1 MLHSAALTVI
11 NALKIKTNLEFQK
24 RSDDFINEFCFM
36 PQLLKKYS
44 TYLLLEQGLSDNTR
58 EAYTHDVKKLLD
70 YLALGQIDP
79 LEVTLDDL
87 HRFAFAL
94 YDVGIAPSSVG
105 RILSGVRSFYRFLLL
120 DGFIEADPTELLE
133 SPKLPRQ
140 LPTVL
145 TLEEVDRLEAAI
157 DLSVTEGQRD
167 RAVIEMLYSCGLRV
181 SELCGLLMSDLFLDE
196 GFIRV
201 TGKGDKQRLVPISP
215 RAVRE
220 LELWFADRCHVS
232 IRPGEEDYVF
242 VSARRGRHLSRITVF
257 HNLRLYAEAAG
268 IDKVI
273 SPHTLRHTFATH
285 LLEGGANLRAIQAML
300 GHERITTTQV
310 YTHLDRTFLR
320 EQVLKCF
327 PRNASERGE
336 G

>member
-36 PQLLKKYS
+36 SQLLKKYS

-120 DGFIEADPTELLE
+120 DGVIGTAGVAQTSASVAHGADFGGGGP
-133 SPKLPRQ
+133 
-140 LPTVL
+140 
-145 TLEEVDRLEAAI
+145 
-157 DLSVTEGQRD
+157 
-167 RAVIEMLYSCGLRV
+167 
-181 SELCGLLMSDLFLDE
+181 
-196 GFIRV
+196 
-201 TGKGDKQRLVPISP
+201 
-215 RAVRE
+215 
-220 LELWFADRCHVS
+220 
-232 IRPGEEDYVF
+232 
-242 VSARRGRHLSRITVF
+242 
-257 HNLRLYAEAAG
+257 AG
-268 IDKVI
+268 
-273 SPHTLRHTFATH
+273 
-285 LLEGGANLRAIQAML
+285 GG
-300 GHERITTTQV
+300 
-310 YTHLDRTFLR
+310 
-320 EQVLKCF
+320 C
-327 PRNASERGE
+327 
-336 G
+336 